1 MNKLEKMEEFFNARL
16 DGYEDHQ
23 MTTIEYAEEFYP
35 YTAECLPKKSNS
47 SILDLGCGT
56 GLELDQYF
64 KIVPDAKVTGID
76 LAEDMLGALRK
87 KHPDKELKLI
97 NASYFTEPFGE
108 KVFDAAVSVESL
120 HHFTKEEKILL
131 YTKLNRALKDGGYL
145 ILTDY
150 FALTDEEEKQRRSE
164 LLALR
169 KEQNLP
175 DGVFYH
181 YDTPLTVEHET
192 EALHEAGFTSVRVLK
207 SWGVTKTI
215 KAVRSTGGRF
225 SDCLEI

>member
-1 MNKLEKMEEFFNARL
+1 MNKLEKMGEFFNARL
-16 DGYEDHQ
+16 DGYEEHQ
-23 MTTIEYAEEFYP
+23 MTTIEFAEEFYP
-35 YTAECLPKKSNS
+35 YTAECLPKKSKS

-64 KIVPDAKVTGID
+64 KVVPDAKVTGID

-97 NASYFTEPFGE
+97 NASYFTEPFDE
-108 KVFDAAVSVESL
+108 KVYDAAVSVESL
-120 HHFTKEEKILL
+120 HHFTKEEKIPL

-215 KAVRSTGGRF
+215 KAVRSTGGTV
-225 SDCLEI
+225 L

>member
-1 MNKLEKMEEFFNARL
+1 M
-16 DGYEDHQ
+16 
-23 MTTIEYAEEFYP
+23 
-35 YTAECLPKKSNS
+35 
-47 SILDLGCGT
+47 
-56 GLELDQYF
+56 
-64 KIVPDAKVTGID
+64 
-76 LAEDMLGALRK
+76 
-87 KHPDKELKLI
+87 
-97 NASYFTEPFGE
+97 
-108 KVFDAAVSVESL
+108 ESL
-120 HHFTKEEKILL
+120 HHFTKEEKIPI
-131 YTKLNRALKDGGYL
+131 YTKLNIALKDGGYL

-215 KAVRSTGGRF
+215 KAVRSTGGTV
-225 SDCLEI
+225 L